1 MALTL
6 ISSEKTPTYL
16 ALSSDIADNKISG
29 ANIVGAT
36 VYLTDTGAWKIIKPD
51 LTLAAYYA
59 PTTPPA

>member
-16 ALSSDIADNKISG
+16 AVSSDIADNKIAG

-36 VYLTDTGAWKIIKPD
+36 IYLTDTGAWKIIKAD
-51 LTLAAYYA
+51 LTLADYKL
-59 PTTPPA
+59 PPSA

>member
-16 ALSSDIADNKISG
+16 AVAADIVDSKIAG

-36 VYLTDTGAWKIIKPD
+36 VYLTDTGAWKIITAD
-51 LTLAAYYA
+51 LTLVAYKA
-59 PTTPPA
+59 PPTA